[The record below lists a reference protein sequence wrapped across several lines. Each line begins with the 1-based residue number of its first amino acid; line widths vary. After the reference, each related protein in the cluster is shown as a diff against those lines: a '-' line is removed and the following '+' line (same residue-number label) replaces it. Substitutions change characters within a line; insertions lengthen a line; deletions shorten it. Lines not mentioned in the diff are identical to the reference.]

1 MYRKRITV
9 SGIILTLLLQ
19 VACFSGATVSSP
31 VTTVPTANPTV
42 TAVQTGST
50 PAAPIAAQRCGNGIC
65 EKAEN
70 PLKCPADCPPQKSPA
85 ENEQETTP
93 AVAPTPDPQQP
104 TVLYLGL
111 MVHLEGWNDD
121 QDQARFEQHA
131 RLLGE
136 YASLFETYG
145 AKLTLESKEMTP
157 GSAKWGDNILLQ
169 MQQRGHG
176 IGVHADIGG
185 EKNYPCRQMSEDLR
199 QKKLEL
205 EALGVTVRHLS
216 GNVSTCDWV
225 TASIDAGY
233 AFTTGTVAYGLM
245 SLPLAKRPAEY
256 RNCVSPAACHQVYPT
271 DLAGRLHPWRA
282 NSGTDWI
289 EPSANGRLIILPA
302 SGGLKCMDEDQ
313 NGQSITGK
321 GCQYTREDINLF
333 FKEVDQALTLL
344 DPNQVNIYYNSW
356 SFGEAL
362 DQTLLEEWLQR
373 LQPYID
379 SGRVQWKT
387 LPEMYDIYM
396 ARQVP

>member
-1 MYRKRITV
+1 MYQKRFIIAGTV
-9 SGIILTLLLQ
+9 LIFLFQL
-19 VACFSGATVSSP
+19 ACFSSAAVTNSATM
-31 VTTVPTANPTV
+31 
-42 TAVQTGST
+42 
-50 PAAPIAAQRCGNGIC
+50 APIVNSDVTDIQNSPMPVAPAAAQRCGNGIC

-70 PLKCPADCPPQKSPA
+70 PLKCPADCTSQKLPVEPGQEASPA
-85 ENEQETTP
+85 
-93 AVAPTPDPQQP
+93 AAPTPDPQQP
-104 TVLYLGL
+104 AVLYLGL

-131 RLLGE
+131 RLLDE

-157 GSAKWGDNILLQ
+157 GSARWGDNILLQ

-185 EKNYPCRQMSEDLR
+185 EKNYPCRQMSADLR
-199 QKKLEL
+199 QRKLEL

-216 GNVSTCDWV
+216 GNVSACDWV

-245 SLPLAKRPAEY
+245 SLPLAKRPVEY
-256 RNCVSPAACHQVYPT
+256 SSCPSPAACHQAYPT
-271 DLAGRLHPWRA
+271 ELAGRLHPWRA
-282 NSGTDWI
+282 NSGDDWI
-289 EPSANGRLIILPA
+289 EPSANGRLVILPS

-313 NGQSITGK
+313 NGQSVTGK
-321 GCQYTREDINLF
+321 GCLYTREDIDLF
-333 FKEVDQALTLL
+333 FNELDQALTLL

-356 SFGEAL
+356 SFGDPL
-362 DQTLLEEWLQR
+362 DQALLEEWLQR
-373 LQPYID
+373 LKPYTD

-387 LPEMYDIYM
+387 LPEMYDLYL
-396 ARQVP
+396 AQQ